1 MKKVMFVLMIAF
13 VVTVSMG
20 SSNCY
25 AQDNQSSKVVIYF
38 HTGKSDIVSDY
49 MSNKVSL
56 EKLDAIFSQEN
67 KSDIESV
74 NIDAFASPDGT
85 TALNDRLAQQRAEAV
100 KKYIVG
106 NYPNIPA
113 LKINS
118 VGVGVDWSLLRE
130 LVEKDKNTPQREN
143 ILRILRSVSDV
154 PNVTTNE
161 LMALGGGSW
170 DYMLKNMYP
179 QLRVATVVTVVVKP
193 KTPEPP
199 VEVLVE
205 ATEVVEPIVVE
216 PMTEPVAEAI
226 VISET
231 FAKKPL
237 FALKTNL
244 LFDIATALNVEI
256 EVPIGKRWS
265 IAGEYIFPWWLWEK
279 KQTSLEVMNG
289 NLEGRYWLGNRE
301 NREVM
306 TGWFAGIYGGG
317 GYYDLEWK
325 KKGYQGEFYSVG
337 LTGGFTHK
345 IGKNLRMEYSLG
357 LGYLGTKYRK
367 YKACDCPEDGDWH
380 LIRERSGHE
389 NWIGPTRVKI
399 SLVWMLN
406 KKYIVK

>member
-13 VVTVSMG
+13 VVTLSMG
-20 SSNCY
+20 NSDCY
-25 AQDNQSSKVVIYF
+25 AQDNQTSKVVIYF
-38 HTGKSDIVSDY
+38 HTGKSGIVSDY
-49 MSNKVSL
+49 MDNKVSL
-56 EKLDAIFSQEN
+56 EKLNAVLSQRNESEI
-67 KSDIESV
+67 KSVDI
-74 NIDAFASPDGT
+74 DGFASPDGST
-85 TALNDRLAQQRAEAV
+85 TLNDKLAQKRAIAV
-100 KKYIVG
+100 KQYIVE
-106 NYPNIPA
+106 NYPQFPST
-113 LKINS
+113 KIHS
-118 VGVGVDWSLLRE
+118 SSSGVNWTLLRQ
-130 LVEKDKNTPQREN
+130 LVDADKNTPQREN
-143 ILRILRSVSDV
+143 VLSILGAVSTV
-154 PNVTTNE
+154 PNVTTKE

-170 DYMLKNMYP
+170 NYMLRKMFP
-179 QLRVATVVTVVVKP
+179 QLRGVTVVSVILYP
-193 KTPEPP
+193 KAPEPP
-199 VEVLVE
+199 VEVVVE
-205 ATEVVEPIVVE
+205 TTEVVEPVIVEAV
-216 PMTEPVAEAI
+216 TEPVAEAF
-226 VISET
+226 VMTET
-231 FAKKPL
+231 IAKKPL

-244 LFDIATALNVEI
+244 LFDVATALNIEL

-306 TGWFAGIYGGG
+306 TGWFAGLYGGG

-367 YKACDCPEDGDWH
+367 YKACDSSEDGDWH
-380 LIRERSGHE
+380 LIRIKSGHE
-389 NWIGPTRVKI
+389 NWVGPTRVKI